1 MGEIG
6 PGLVVLLGVHTD
18 DTEKDAD
25 YIVDKI
31 AHLRI
36 FADDEGKMNRSAL
49 DVGGEVLLV
58 SQFTLY
64 GDTRKGRRPS
74 FVDAAAPEVAEPL
87 VRVVAEGL
95 TALGVRTEGGKFGA
109 HMEVEITNDG
119 PVTIL
124 IETSGKKG

>member
-1 MGEIG
+1 
-6 PGLVVLLGVHTD
+6 LGVHTD
-18 DTEKDAD
+18 DTGKDAD